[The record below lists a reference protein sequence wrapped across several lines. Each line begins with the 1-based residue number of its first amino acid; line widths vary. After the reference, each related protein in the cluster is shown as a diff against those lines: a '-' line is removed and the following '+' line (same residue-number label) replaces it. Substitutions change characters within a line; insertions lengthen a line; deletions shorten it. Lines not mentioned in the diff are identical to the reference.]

1 MIFILDHLEVNFK
14 EDIEDYFLGFVE
26 NIGDGNLGIHSGI
39 VIKDIINFHEANK
52 KVHDWIQIVNIID

>member
-52 KVHDWIQIVNIID
+52 KVHD